1 MTAMLWN
8 ASLTGSLVN
17 SVLVCFGAAGLAVT
31 VGLSMALLTT
41 CFRVPLR
48 HILSLCMLSLIL
60 VPVYVQATAWS
71 AGFGVQGWFRLSQ
84 VAAAISPVRAIASVV
99 WIHGTAS
106 APFCF
111 LLCWLG
117 LSRAMDFNTRQALL
131 DFGPWVAAT
140 RVVVPK
146 AWPWIAAS
154 GLWTVAMTGN
164 DMVVTNLF
172 QVPTVTE
179 SVYQQVQFN
188 ELRGWSI
195 GLACSFACLIG
206 GLTVLGYL
214 QFEHRLGSEE
224 DKVQQPSHFQAFAL
238 RGFARWLGTLLAWL
252 VVALIVFLPV
262 ANLIIKAGWQAR
274 MEDEVVS
281 RTWSIWTMIQSVAQS
296 RTFAREF
303 AWSIQ
308 LSTFSTIIALILA
321 CLFVWA
327 CRGRWKNAMIVGGMG
342 FLLALPGPIVNLLVI
357 QLLNRSEW
365 SWLQFLA
372 DRTLIGPILAM
383 QCRCLPVA
391 LGIVWI
397 AKMRFDRRNTTN
409 LQMDQGLPWMVRIW
423 ICAKAMA
430 APFLV
435 ASVVSFFVAFA
446 DLSSYLLVQPPGVT
460 TVAMRM
466 FDLLHYGTKN
476 QESGLALV
484 LVAFGVISS
493 FVLLRRIEFES

>member
-1 MTAMLWN
+1 MLWN
-8 ASLTGSLVN
+8 ASLIGTLIN
-17 SVLVCFGAAGLAVT
+17 SVLVCFGAAGLAVAI
-31 VGLSMALLTT
+31 GLCMALLTT

-48 HILSLCMLSLIL
+48 HLLSMCMLSLIL

-84 VAAAISPVRAIASVV
+84 VAAAISPSRAIASVV

-111 LLCWLG
+111 LLCVLG

-131 DFGPWVAAT
+131 DFGPWYAAT
-140 RVVVPK
+140 RVVVPR

-188 ELRGWSI
+188 QLRLWSI
-195 GLACSFACLIG
+195 VLACSFACLVG
-206 GLTVLGYL
+206 GLTVCGYL

-224 DKVQQPSHFQAFAL
+224 GKNQQPSNFQAFAF
-238 RGFARWLGTLLAWL
+238 RGFARGLGSLLAL
-252 VVALIVFLPV
+252 VLVAIVVLLPV
-262 ANLIIKAGWQAR
+262 ANLIVQAGWLVR
-274 MEDEVVS
+274 MEDGVAS
-281 RTWSIWTMIQSVAQS
+281 RKWSLWTMIESVS
-296 RTFAREF
+296 LVKSFASEF

-308 LSTFSTIIALILA
+308 LSAFSTCLALILA
-321 CLFVWA
+321 YPLVLA
-327 CRGRWKNAMIVGGMG
+327 CRGRWKNAMMVGGMG

-357 QLLNRSEW
+357 QLLNRSESNW
-365 SWLQFLA
+365 GQFVA
-372 DRTLIGPILAM
+372 DRSLIGPILAM

-391 LGIVWI
+391 FGIVWI
-397 AKMRFDRRNTTN
+397 AKKRFDHRNRTN
-409 LQMDQGLPWMVRIW
+409 LQMDQGLPRMVRIW
-423 ICAKAMA
+423 ISAKAMA
-430 APFLV
+430 APVLV

-460 TVAMRM
+460 TIAMRM

-484 LVAFGVISS
+484 LVAFGMVSL
-493 FVLLRRIEFES
+493 FLLSRQMDFES

>member
-84 VAAAISPVRAIASVV
+84 VAAAISPARAIASVV

-195 GLACSFACLIG
+195 GLACSFACLFG

-262 ANLIIKAGWQAR
+262 ANLIIKAGWQ
-274 MEDEVVS
+274 
-281 RTWSIWTMIQSVAQS
+281 
-296 RTFAREF
+296 F

-365 SWLQFLA
+365 NWLQFLA

-391 LGIVWI
+391 FGIVWI